1 MRDTDFDLRQAAF
14 ITCIISG
21 DQLTSRTMAL
31 MDLHK
36 ELSRQP
42 AAVVV
47 DPTTSASASR
57 SRQEIVFIQDEAV
70 ERMLCDEVMKLL
82 NDSNSEVKNVAVNW

>member
-1 MRDTDFDLRQAAF
+1 
-14 ITCIISG
+14 
-21 DQLTSRTMAL
+21 

-47 DPTTSASASR
+47 DPTVSASTSR
-57 SRQEIVFIQDEAV
+57 SRQEIVFIQDEST
-70 ERMLCDEVMKLL
+70 ERILCDQVMKLL
-82 NDSNSEVKNVAVNW
+82 YDTNSEVKNVAVNW